1 MKNPFKYLFRKRPKE
16 IPAPPAKE
24 ILLEMGEVVVKDKY
38 GWIAIKQRQEE
49 IQRLQEKFDRNN
61 KAGIVFSP
69 DKL

>member
-38 GWIAIKQRQEE
+38 GWIAIKQRQ
-49 IQRLQEKFDRNN
+49 
-61 KAGIVFSP
+61 
-69 DKL
+69 